1 MWIVKTAVDPEEG
14 IVGLNG
20 DFYLLEDDGKVMEF
34 KTREDAW
41 EFMDDN
47 HIFGGNDEYIDYIEV
62 NE

>member
-41 EFMDDN
+41 EFIDDN

>member
-1 MWIVKTAVDPEEG
+1 MWIVKAAVDPEEG

-34 KTREDAW
+34 KTREEAW